1 MLYSTSVIVKETW
14 FGFMRNYA
22 GKGLFFIFLG
32 LIAFGVPFQSNFEY
46 IIPAFVFIYGIVL
59 IVIYF
64 VAQQHVH
71 YELIK

>member
-1 MLYSTSVIVKETW
+1 
-14 FGFMRNYA
+14 MRNYA

-32 LIAFGVPFQSNFEY
+32 LIAFGISDGLLQY
-46 IIPAFVFIYGIVL
+46 ILTGIVIVYGIVL

-64 VAQQHVH
+64 VAQRDVQ